1 MAKCLASR
9 IVGNA
14 EVRLS
19 TETSMVGGSAQRCA
33 ADSPSRPAGPLA
45 DRAVTTVLPVARWP
59 IACQNCLTSIV
70 LGLSGVSI
78 SPVQMAHHN
87 ASTRPKLVTAAAAAQ
102 D

>member
-1 MAKCLASR
+1 ML
-9 IVGNA
+9 
-14 EVRLS
+14 
-19 TETSMVGGSAQRCA
+19 
-33 ADSPSRPAGPLA
+33 
-45 DRAVTTVLPVARWP
+45 LPVARWP

-70 LGLSGVSI
+70 PGLSGMSI